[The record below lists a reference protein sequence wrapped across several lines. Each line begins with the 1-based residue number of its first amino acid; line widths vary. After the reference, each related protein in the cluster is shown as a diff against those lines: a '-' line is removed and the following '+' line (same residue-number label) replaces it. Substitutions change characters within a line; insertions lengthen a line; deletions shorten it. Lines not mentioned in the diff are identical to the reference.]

1 MKLIEI
7 VKKLTAR
14 VNFFLNHISS
24 ELEEL
29 GDQAYYGEQALK
41 PLICTL
47 DPDEPMI
54 GLYPATYW
62 YYEETYF
69 NYRHEPGEDFIT
81 YVLPAVEDNDLSKY
95 ANEIILTTTFST
107 APTISELFM
116 EEAGEPVVWD
126 KEISIEA
133 GDTWTFLI
141 KNIGPTWHIYPM
153 KEKMQ

>member
-14 VNFFLNHISS
+14 VNFFLNHV
-24 ELEEL
+24 EGKFEEY
-29 GDQAYYGEQALK
+29 DEKTYYGEQALK
-41 PLICTL
+41 PQICTL

-62 YYEETYF
+62 YYEVPYF
-69 NYRHEPGEDFIT
+69 NYRHEPGEDFYT
-81 YVLPAVEDNDLSKY
+81 YMLLDIEDSEIGQY
-95 ANEIILTTTFST
+95 SNEIILTTTFTT
-107 APTISELFM
+107 AMPTTELFM
-116 EEAGEPVVWD
+116 GESGLSPIWD
-126 KEISIEA
+126 KEITIAA

-141 KNIGPTWHIYPM
+141 KNIGNAWHIYPM